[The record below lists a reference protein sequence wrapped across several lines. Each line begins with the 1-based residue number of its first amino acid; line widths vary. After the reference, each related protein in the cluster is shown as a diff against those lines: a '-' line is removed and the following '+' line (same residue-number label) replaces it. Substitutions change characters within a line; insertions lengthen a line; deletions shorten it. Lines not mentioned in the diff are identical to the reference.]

1 MKVGKYAKAIT
12 SAAAAGTAALVT
24 AMGDNVIV
32 PGEWVT
38 VGLAVLGALGI
49 TYVVP
54 NAAVSD
60 SPTRTPGYRGGH
72 GDLL

>member
-1 MKVGKYAKAIT
+1 MKIGKYAKAIT
-12 SAAAAGTAALVT
+12 SAAAAGTASLVT

-38 VGLAVLGALGI
+38 VALAVLGALGI

-54 NAAVSD
+54 NAAQSD
-60 SPTRTPGYRGGH
+60 PPTRTPGYRGGH

>member
-1 MKVGKYAKAIT
+1 MKIGSYAKAIT
-12 SAAAAGTAALVT
+12 SGVAAGAASLVT
-24 AMGDNVIV
+24 AMGDGVIV

-54 NAAVSD
+54 NAAASD
-60 SPTRTPGYRGGH
+60 QLRSYR
-72 GDLL
+72 